1 MILEGNLAIELQ
13 ERDERTGGSR
23 IVSIDASETD
33 EREENDRDWR
43 IHWLFAPN
51 HCASTAR

>member
-1 MILEGNLAIELQ
+1 MILEENLGIELQ

-23 IVSIDASETD
+23 IVSINASEID
-33 EREENDRDWR
+33 ERKENDRDRR
-43 IHWLFAPN
+43 IHWLFAPY

>member
-1 MILEGNLAIELQ
+1 MILEGNLGIELQ
-13 ERDERTGGSR
+13 EPDERTSGSR

-33 EREENDRDWR
+33 ERKENVRDRR
-43 IHWLFAPN
+43 IHWLFAPY